1 MRRSFVLLGVLSCLG
16 HLCRGS
22 DYFSSITGLEELL
35 QTEDFL
41 LRNLR
46 TTTNAVR
53 TSLQQLESELSSIE
67 QEHAVAAK
75 DTENYLTNP
84 VNVYRLMKRLHTDWP
99 HLEGRVQQIADRIDF
114 NVSQQGDGL
123 SFPSQEDVDG
133 AALALVRLQSTYK
146 LDVAQVA
153 AGILNGIKY
162 GSDMSW
168 QDCFVLGQQLF
179 EMEDYNNTKVWLR
192 ESMERL
198 GRHSHSPS
206 PSASASPALASIPDS
221 GTLNRMEAVAKSLFQ
236 LGDFDTAYELSQRVL
251 QFDPKRIRNWHLG
264 DKGAA
269 TTPEE
274 AEDMALP
281 RHSDSYSLTQEFA
294 HYEKVCRGE
303 VGPSPRQERPLRCR
317 YSQGSHPFRRLAPLK
332 LEEHSLDPFV
342 VTYHDMLS
350 PRKISDLR
358 LMAVPRMHRSTV
370 NPLPGGQNKK
380 SSFRVSKNAW
390 LAYDSHPTMGGML
403 SDLSDATG
411 LDMTFCEQLQ
421 VANYGVGGHYEPH
434 WDFFRDPSHYPAEEG
449 NRMATAIFYL
459 SDVEQGG
466 ATAFPFLNFAV
477 KPQLGNV
484 LFWYNVHRSLDVDYR
499 TKHAGC
505 PVLKG
510 SKWIGNVWI
519 HEATQTFARP
529 CDVFRDH
536 EVSLEFEI
544 IK

>member
-1 MRRSFVLLGVLSCLG
+1 MQARLLLSLWLLVSLG
-16 HLCRGS
+16 SCSGAT
-22 DYFSSITGLEELL
+22 DYFSSITGLEQLL
-35 QTEDFL
+35 QTEQILMRDL
-41 LRNLR
+41 STHLSKSKAR
-46 TTTNAVR
+46 
-53 TSLQQLESELSSIE
+53 LQQLESELSAIE
-67 QEHAVAAK
+67 LEHELAGK
-75 DTENYLTNP
+75 GMENYLTNP
-84 VNVYRLMKRLHTDWP
+84 VNVYRLMKRLRTDWTE
-99 HLEGRVQQIADRIDF
+99 LEARVQQMSSRMPFSIA
-114 NVSQQGDGL
+114 QHHHTL

-162 GSDMSW
+162 GTAMSW

-198 GRHSHSPS
+198 RQRQPHHILPE
-206 PSASASPALASIPDS
+206 A
-221 GTLNRMEAVAKSLFQ
+221 GTLNSMELVAKTLFQ
-236 LGDFDTAYELSQRVL
+236 MGDFDTAYELSQRVL
-251 QFDPKRIRNWHLG
+251 EFDPKRIRNWHLG
-264 DKGAA
+264 DKAA
-269 TTPEE
+269 QPTPTRVDEDDDW
-274 AEDMALP
+274 AENVWGGHLP
-281 RHSDSYSLTQEFA
+281 KHSDPYSLTEEFA

-303 VGPSPRQERPLRCR
+303 VGPSAAQERPLRCR
-317 YSQGSHPFRRLAPLK
+317 YARGHNTFRLLAPFK
-332 LEEHSLDPFV
+332 IEEHSLDPYV

-350 PRKISDLR
+350 VEKIVELKQ
-358 LMAVPRMHRSTV
+358 MAVPRMQRSTV
-370 NPLPGGQNKK
+370 NPLPGGQLKK
-380 SSFRVSKNAW
+380 SAFRVSKNAW
-390 LAYDSHPTMGGML
+390 LAYNTHPTMLGML
-403 SDLSDATG
+403 QDLHDASG
-411 LDMTFCEQLQ
+411 LDMTYCEQLQ

-434 WDFFRDPSHYPAEEG
+434 WDFFRDESHYPAEEG
-449 NRMATAIFYL
+449 NRIATAIFYL

-484 LFWYNVHRSLDVDYR
+484 LFWYNLHRSSDMDYR

-529 CDVFRDH
+529 CDVYRDH
-536 EVSLEFEI
+536 EISLDYEA

>member
-1 MRRSFVLLGVLSCLG
+1 MWKHILVLGLVSCLG
-16 HLCRGS
+16 RDSLAS
-22 DYFSSITGLEELL
+22 DYFSSITGLEQLLNTEEYLIKEL
-35 QTEDFL
+35 
-41 LRNLR
+41 RSMVNG
-46 TTTNAVR
+46 VR
-53 TSLQQLESELSSIE
+53 TSLQQLEGELSSIE
-67 QEHAVAAK
+67 QEHSLAAS

-84 VNVYRLMKRLHTDWP
+84 VNVYRLMKRLHTDWF
-99 HLEGRVQQIADRIDF
+99 LTEGRVQQISEDLAF
-114 NVSQQGDGL
+114 NATKGYGL
-123 SFPSQEDVDG
+123 SFPSQEDVEG

-153 AGILNGIKY
+153 AGILNGVKY

-168 QDCFVLGQQLF
+168 QDCFELGQQLF
-179 EMEDYNNTKVWLR
+179 EMEDYNNTRIWLR
-192 ESMERL
+192 ESMDRL
-198 GRHSHSPS
+198 RRHSSSAPHSHT
-206 PSASASPALASIPDS
+206 PAGPDTE
-221 GTLNRMEAVAKSLFQ
+221 TLNKMEATAKSLFQ

-269 TTPEE
+269 PPTEDSEE
-274 AEDMALP
+274 ALLP
-281 RHSDSYSLTQEFA
+281 KHSDSYSLTHEFA

-303 VGPSPRQERPLRCR
+303 VNPSPRQERSLRCR
-317 YSQGSHPFRRLAPLK
+317 LSQGHHPFRLLAPLK
-332 LEEHSLDPFV
+332 LEEHSLDPYV
-342 VTYHDMLS
+342 VTFHDMLS
-350 PRKISDLR
+350 PQKIAGLR
-358 LMAVPRMHRSTV
+358 EMAVPRMRRSTV

-390 LAYDSHPTMGGML
+390 LEYESHETMVGML
-403 SDLSDATG
+403 RDLREATG
-411 LDMTFCEQLQ
+411 LDTTFCEQLQ

-434 WDFFRDPSHYPAEEG
+434 WDFFRDPDHYPAEEG
-449 NRMATAIFYL
+449 NRIATAIFYL
-459 SDVEQGG
+459 SEVEQGG

-484 LFWYNVHRSLDVDYR
+484 LFWYNLHRSLDMDYR

-519 HEATQTFARP
+519 HEVTQTFARP

-536 EVSLEFEI
+536 EVSLEYEI

>member
-1 MRRSFVLLGVLSCLG
+1 MRGYIFLVGLMSLLVQGALA
-16 HLCRGS
+16 S
-22 DYFSSITGLEELL
+22 DFFSSITGLEELL
-35 QTEDFL
+35 HTEEYL
-41 LRNLR
+41 TRELRSKVDGIR
-46 TTTNAVR
+46 I
-53 TSLQQLESELSSIE
+53 SLQHLEGELSSIE
-67 QEHAVAAK
+67 MEHTLAAAGS
-75 DTENYLTNP
+75 ENYLTNP

-99 HLEGRVQQIADRIDF
+99 LMEGRVQLMAEEMNF
-114 NVSQQGDGL
+114 NATREYGL
-123 SFPSQEDVDG
+123 SFPSQEDVEG

-153 AGILNGIKY
+153 AGILNGVKY

-168 QDCFVLGQQLF
+168 QDCFELGQQLF

-198 GRHSHSPS
+198 RRHSSSAHTHTHSPV
-206 PSASASPALASIPDS
+206 PSGPDTV
-221 GTLNRMEAVAKSLFQ
+221 TLNKMEATAKSLFQ

-269 TTPEE
+269 LPE
-274 AEDMALP
+274 DVDDVYLP
-281 RHSDSYSLTQEFA
+281 KHSDTYSLSQEFA
-294 HYEKVCRGE
+294 QYERVCRGE
-303 VGPSPRQERPLRCR
+303 LHPTPRGELRCR
-317 YSQGSHPFRRLAPLK
+317 YSQGHHPYRFLVPLK
-332 LEEHSLDPFV
+332 LEEHSLDPYV
-342 VTYHDMLS
+342 VTFHDMLS
-350 PRKISDLR
+350 PQKISQLR
-358 LMAVPRMHRSTV
+358 EMAVPRMRRSTV
-370 NPLPGGQNKK
+370 NPLPGGQTKK

-390 LAYDSHPTMGGML
+390 LEYESHPTMKGML
-403 SDLSDATG
+403 QDLKDATG
-411 LDMTFCEQLQ
+411 LDTTFCEQLQ

-434 WDFFRDPSHYPAEEG
+434 WDFFRDPDHYPAEEG
-449 NRMATAIFYL
+449 NRIATAIFYL

-466 ATAFPFLNFAV
+466 ATAFPFLDIAV

-484 LFWYNVHRSLDVDYR
+484 LFWYNLHRSLDMDYR

-519 HEATQTFARP
+519 HEVTQTFARP

-536 EVSLEFEI
+536 EVSLGYEI

>member
-1 MRRSFVLLGVLSCLG
+1 MRRLLVLLGLLSCLG

-22 DYFSSITGLEELL
+22 DYFSSITGLEKLL

-41 LRNLR
+41 IKNLR
-46 TTTNAVR
+46 TTVNAVR
-53 TSLQQLESELSSIE
+53 TSLQRLESEVFAIE
-67 QEHAVAAK
+67 QEHVVAAR

-99 HLEGRVQQIADRIDF
+99 HLETRVQQIADKMDF
-114 NVSQQGDGL
+114 NATQGYGL

-198 GRHSHSPS
+198 GRHS
-206 PSASASPALASIPDS
+206 PAPATTPDS

-264 DKGAA
+264 DKGAV
-269 TTPEE
+269 TNPEE

-317 YSQGSHPFRRLAPLK
+317 YSLGSHPYRHLAPLK

-350 PRKISDLR
+350 PRKIADLR

-434 WDFFRDPSHYPAEEG
+434 WDFFRDPDHYPAEEG

-536 EVSLEFEI
+536 EVSLEYEI

>member
-1 MRRSFVLLGVLSCLG
+1 MRYILLLGLVSCSLA
-16 HLCRGS
+16 S
-22 DYFSSITGLEELL
+22 DYFSSITGLEQLL
-35 QTEDFL
+35 QTEEYL
-41 LRNLR
+41 MKELRSKVNGIW
-46 TTTNAVR
+46 N
-53 TSLQQLESELSSIE
+53 SLQQLEGELSGIE
-67 QEHAVAAK
+67 QEHSLATT

-84 VNVYRLMKRLHTDWP
+84 VNVYRLMKRLHTDWS
-99 HLEGRVQQIADRIDF
+99 LMEGRIHLISEELNF
-114 NVSQQGDGL
+114 NATRNYGL
-123 SFPSQEDVDG
+123 SFPSQEDVEG

-153 AGILNGIKY
+153 DGILNGVKY

-168 QDCFVLGQQLF
+168 QDCFELGQQLF

-198 GRHSHSPS
+198 RRHSSPAHSPGHTH
-206 PSASASPALASIPDS
+206 SAPDS
-221 GTLNRMEAVAKSLFQ
+221 STLDKMEAVAKNLFQ
-236 LGDFDTAYELSQRVL
+236 LGDFDTAYVLSQRVL

-264 DKGAA
+264 DKAA
-269 TTPEE
+269 SLPE
-274 AEDMALP
+274 DSDDPLLP
-281 RHSDSYSLTQEFA
+281 KHSDSYSLTHEFA

-303 VGPSPRQERPLRCR
+303 VNPSPRQERHLRCR
-317 YSQGSHPFRRLAPLK
+317 FSRGHHPFRLLAPLK
-332 LEEHSLDPFV
+332 LEEHNLDPYV

-350 PRKISDLR
+350 PEKIAGLR
-358 LMAVPRMHRSTV
+358 EMAVPRMVRSTV

-380 SSFRVSKNAW
+380 SAFRVSKNAW
-390 LAYDSHPTMGGML
+390 LAYESHPTMGEML
-403 SDLSDATG
+403 RDLKDTTG
-411 LDMTFCEQLQ
+411 LDTTFCEQLQ

-434 WDFFRDPSHYPAEEG
+434 WDFFRDPNHYPAEEG
-449 NRMATAIFYL
+449 NRIATAIFYL

-484 LFWYNVHRSLDVDYR
+484 LFWYNLHRSSDMDYR

-519 HEATQTFARP
+519 HEVTQTFARP

-536 EVSLEFEI
+536 EVSLEYEI

>member
-1 MRRSFVLLGVLSCLG
+1 MWKYVLLIGLMSFLG
-16 HLCRGS
+16 QESLAS
-22 DYFSSITGLEELL
+22 DYFSSVTGLEELL
-35 QTEDFL
+35 HTEDYL
-41 LRNLR
+41 TKELRSKVNGIR
-46 TTTNAVR
+46 I
-53 TSLQQLESELSSIE
+53 SLQQLEGELSSIE
-67 QEHAVAAK
+67 KEHSIAAS
-75 DTENYLTNP
+75 DSENYLTNP
-84 VNVYRLMKRLHTDWP
+84 VNVYRLMKRLHTDWS
-99 HLEGRVQQIADRIDF
+99 LMEGRVQLMAEDMNF
-114 NVSQQGDGL
+114 NATREYGL
-123 SFPSQEDVDG
+123 SFPSQEDVEG

-153 AGILNGIKY
+153 AGILNGVKY

-168 QDCFVLGQQLF
+168 QDCFELGQQLF

-198 GRHSHSPS
+198 RRHSSSAHAHAHSPPTS
-206 PSASASPALASIPDS
+206 GPDTV
-221 GTLNRMEAVAKSLFQ
+221 TLNKMEATAKSLFQ

-269 TTPEE
+269 PPVEN
-274 AEDMALP
+274 DDVGLP
-281 RHSDSYSLTQEFA
+281 KHSDSYNLSEEFA
-294 HYEKVCRGE
+294 QYEKVCRGE
-303 VGPSPRQERPLRCR
+303 VNPTPRQELRCR
-317 YSQGSHPFRRLAPLK
+317 YSQGHHPYRLLVPLK
-332 LEEHSLDPFV
+332 LEEHSLDPYV
-342 VTYHDMLS
+342 VTFHDMLN
-350 PRKISDLR
+350 PQKIAHLR
-358 LMAVPRMHRSTV
+358 EMAVPRMRRSTV

-390 LAYDSHPTMGGML
+390 LEYESHPTMVGML
-403 SDLSDATG
+403 QDLKDATG
-411 LDMTFCEQLQ
+411 LDTTFCEQLQ

-449 NRMATAIFYL
+449 NRIATAIFYL

-466 ATAFPFLNFAV
+466 ATAFPFLDIVV

-484 LFWYNVHRSLDVDYR
+484 LFWYNLHRSLDMDYR

-519 HEATQTFARP
+519 HEVTQTFARP

-536 EVSLEFEI
+536 EVSLGYDI